1 MLLNPLNYLNP
12 SQLFSILI
20 NLIPVLKETIKR
32 FLKSLPIA
40 FTQNQ
45 RYDRQTR
52 RVIERVCKP
61 GSNCLDVG
69 CHKGE
74 IMDLFLQ
81 YAPQGTHYGFEP
93 IPGLFEGLQ
102 KKYADLK
109 NCRLL
114 DIALSDKKGTSSF
127 NYVVSN
133 PSYSGLVK
141 RNYDHPNEQDTL
153 ITVRT
158 ERLDDLLPAD
168 FQVDLIKIDVE
179 GGEILVLRGATE
191 TLRRC
196 KPVVIFEHGLG
207 ASELYGATPEQVFDL
222 FEQCGLRVS
231 LMHRFLKNQPPL
243 TREEFARHY
252 YRKWNYYFIAY

>member
-1 MLLNPLNYLNP
+1 MFN
-12 SQLFSILI
+12 S
-20 NLIPVLKETIKR
+20 LKAALKR
-32 FLKSLPIA
+32 LLKSLPIA

-52 RVIERVCKP
+52 RVIRKVCKP
-61 GSNCLDVG
+61 DSNCLDVG

-74 IMDLFLQ
+74 ILDLFLH

-93 IPGLFEGLQ
+93 IPGLYDGLL
-102 KKYADLK
+102 KKYAGLQ

-114 DIALSDKKGTSSF
+114 DIALSDKKGTSAF

-133 PSYSGLVK
+133 PSYSGLLK

-158 ERLDDLLPAD
+158 ERLDELLPRDMPVAM
-168 FQVDLIKIDVE
+168 IKIDVE
-179 GGEILVLRGATE
+179 GGEILVLRGAVE
-191 TLRRC
+191 TLARC

-222 FEQCGLRVS
+222 FAQCGLRVS
-231 LMHRFLKNQPPL
+231 LMRRFLKNESPL

>member
-1 MLLNPLNYLNP
+1 M
-12 SQLFSILI
+12 
-20 NLIPVLKETIKR
+20 KETIKR

-52 RVIERVCKP
+52 LVIRKVCKP

-74 IMDLFLQ
+74 ILDLFLQ

-93 IPGLFEGLQ
+93 IPTLYEDLK
-102 KKYADLK
+102 KKYAAQT
-109 NCRLL
+109 NCHFF
-114 DIALSDKKGTSSF
+114 DIALSDKKGSSSF

-133 PSYSGLVK
+133 PSYSGLLK

-158 ERLDDLLPAD
+158 ERLDDLLPSG

-179 GGEILVLRGATE
+179 GGEILVLRGAVQ
-191 TLRRC
+191 TLARY

-231 LMHRFLKNQPPL
+231 LMHRFLNDQPPL
-243 TREEFARHY
+243 TREIFARHY
-252 YRKWNYYFIAY
+252 YRKLDYYFIAY

>member
-1 MLLNPLNYLNP
+1 MSN
-12 SQLFSILI
+12 S
-20 NLIPVLKETIKR
+20 LKEAIKR

-52 RVIERVCKP
+52 RVIKKVCRP
-61 GSNCLDVG
+61 DSNCLDVG

-81 YAPQGTHYGFEP
+81 FAPQGTHYGFEP
-93 IPGLFEGLQ
+93 IPRLYEDLVT
-102 KKYADLK
+102 KYEETK
-109 NCRLL
+109 NCRLF

-133 PSYSGLVK
+133 PSYSGLLK
-141 RNYDHPNEQDTL
+141 RSYDHRNEQDTL

-158 ERLDDLLPAD
+158 ERLDDLLPHD
-168 FQVDLIKIDVE
+168 FPVNLIKIDVE
-179 GGEILVLRGATE
+179 GGEILVLRGAME
-191 TLRRC
+191 TLARC

-222 FEQCGLRVS
+222 FEQCGMQVS
-231 LMHRFLKNQPPL
+231 LMRRFLNDQPPL

>member
-1 MLLNPLNYLNP
+1 MFN
-12 SQLFSILI
+12 S
-20 NLIPVLKETIKR
+20 LKGAIKR

-52 RVIERVCKP
+52 RVIRKVC
-61 GSNCLDVG
+61 GARSNCLDIG

-74 IMDLFLQ
+74 IMDLFLH

-93 IPGLFEGLQ
+93 IPALYGDLVN
-102 KKYADLK
+102 KYAGLP
-109 NCRLL
+109 NCHLL

-133 PSYSGLVK
+133 PSYSGLLK
-141 RNYDHPNEQDTL
+141 RNYDHPNERDTL

-158 ERLDDLLPAD
+158 ERLDDVLPRDMPVAL
-168 FQVDLIKIDVE
+168 VKIDVE
-179 GGEILVLRGATE
+179 GGEILVLRGAIE
-191 TLRRC
+191 TLTRC

-207 ASELYGATPEQVFDL
+207 ASELYGATPEQIFDL
-222 FEQCGLRVS
+222 FQQCGMKVS
-231 LMHRFLKNQPPL
+231 LMRRFLKQQPPL
-243 TREEFARHY
+243 TRDEFARHY

>member
-1 MLLNPLNYLNP
+1 MYK
-12 SQLFSILI
+12 S
-20 NLIPVLKETIKR
+20 LKAAVKR

-40 FTQNQ
+40 FTRNQ

-52 RVIERVCKP
+52 RVIRKVCKP
-61 GSNCLDVG
+61 DSSCLDVG

-74 IMDLFLQ
+74 IMDLFLH

-93 IPGLFEGLQ
+93 IPDMYDGLV
-102 KKYADLK
+102 KKYAGYT
-109 NCRLL
+109 NCRIL
-114 DIALSDKKGTSSF
+114 DIALSDKKGASSF

-133 PSYSGLVK
+133 PSYSGLLK

-158 ERLDDLLPAD
+158 ERLDDFLPPD
-168 FQVDLIKIDVE
+168 VPVDLVKIDVE
-179 GGEILVLRGATE
+179 GGEILVLRGAVE
-191 TLRRC
+191 TLTRC

-222 FEQCGLRVS
+222 FAQCGLRVS
-231 LMHRFLKNQPPL
+231 LMHRFLNDRPPL
-243 TREEFARHY
+243 TREEFTRHY
-252 YRKWNYYFIAY
+252 YRKLNYYFIAY